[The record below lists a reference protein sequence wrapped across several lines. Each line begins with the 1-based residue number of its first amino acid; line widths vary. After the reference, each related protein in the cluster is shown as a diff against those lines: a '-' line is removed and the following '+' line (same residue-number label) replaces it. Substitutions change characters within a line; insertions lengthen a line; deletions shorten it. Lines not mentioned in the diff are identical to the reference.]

1 MVLYILVLQRFLI
14 QLVLNN
20 CMLVLTGN
28 PGVGKHT
35 TASEIIKQN
44 AMYEITDINNLAIE
58 LGLTEKAK
66 ETLGVYVA
74 ELKIKMKQK
83 VSFSRYSLIVG
94 HLAPYVL
101 DESDVDVAVVLR
113 KNPMDL
119 IKVFKDRG
127 YSKEKIKSNTAA
139 EFIGVTFNDSISS
152 FGEEKTFQIDT
163 TNKTPE
169 QVTSII
175 DKIVNGKHKGDM
187 VDWFHLVDKNAA
199 IQELLDIIE

>member
-35 TASEIIKQN
+35 TASEIMKQN
-44 AMYEITDINNLAIE
+44 TMYEIIDINNLAIE

-66 ETLGVYVA
+66 ETLEVYVA

-83 VSFSRYSLIVG
+83 VSNNSLIVG

-101 DESDVDVAVVLR
+101 DESDVDVAIVLR

-119 IKVFKDRG
+119 IKVFKNRG
-127 YSKEKIKSNTAA
+127 YSKEKIKSNTAS

-175 DKIVNGKHKGDM
+175 DKIVNGKNKGDI

>member
-1 MVLYILVLQRFLI
+1 MMVLYILVLQRFLI

-35 TASEIIKQN
+35 AASEIMKQN
-44 AMYEITDINNLAIE
+44 TMYEIIDINNLAIE
-58 LGLTEKAK
+58 LGLAEKAK
-66 ETLGVYVA
+66 ETLEVYVA

-83 VSFSRYSLIVG
+83 VSNNSLIVG

-101 DESDVDVAVVLR
+101 DESDVDVVIVLR

-119 IKVFKDRG
+119 IKVFKNRG
-127 YSKEKIKSNTAA
+127 YSKEKIKSNTTT

-152 FGEEKTFQIDT
+152 FGKEKTFQIDT

-175 DKIVNGKHKGDM
+175 DKIVNGKNKGDI
-187 VDWFHLVDKNAA
+187 VDWFHLVEENKDFFKN
-199 IQELLDIIE
+199 IE

>member
-14 QLVLNN
+14 QLVLKM

-35 TASEIIKQN
+35 TASEIMKQN
-44 AMYEITDINNLAIE
+44 AMYEIIDINNLAIE

-66 ETLGVYVA
+66 ETLEVYVA

-83 VSFSRYSLIVG
+83 VSKNSLIVG

-101 DESDVDVAVVLR
+101 DESDVDVAIVLR

-119 IKVFKDRG
+119 IKVFKDRR

-139 EFIGVTFNDSISS
+139 EFIGVTLNDSITS

-175 DKIVNGKHKGDM
+175 DKIVNGKNKGDV
-187 VDWFHLVDKNAA
+187 VDWFHLVDKSAA